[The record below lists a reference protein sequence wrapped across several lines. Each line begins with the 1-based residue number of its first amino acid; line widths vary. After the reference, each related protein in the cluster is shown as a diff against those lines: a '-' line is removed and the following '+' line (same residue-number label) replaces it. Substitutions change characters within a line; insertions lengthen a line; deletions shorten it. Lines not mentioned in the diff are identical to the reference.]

1 MISHFK
7 TSILVIALLTRVL
20 GLSQSKN
27 VQAQFGILPGLST
40 NGDSARTVTNN
51 LSFNLFAGHQG
62 GLQGFEL
69 AAIANILDYDA
80 QGMQISG
87 ITNIVKGDVTALQV
101 TGITNIVGKDFQ
113 GIQAAG
119 ITNIVNGEFQGM
131 QVGGI
136 FNMSKT
142 MYGAQITGISGKADS
157 IYGLQVNGLGGYS
170 KSITGLQVSG
180 FINQSKSVK
189 GAQIAGFV
197 NVTED
202 LRGVQIGFINI
213 SENVKGGVPIGFIS
227 FSKNGY
233 KTIDVSTNEIFPAT
247 LSLKTGVDAFYNIFA
262 GSSNFDYDNH
272 LWSIGYGLGSRFHM
286 TKNSL
291 LEFEVMA
298 SHLSQNQLAEEVNAL
313 GRFNMNFAFQLG
325 NVGEI
330 YFGPSLNVYATQ
342 IYNRDA
348 ETFGYDI
355 APKNTFYNEI
365 IYDFDKP
372 TYVEAW
378 IGGQIGIRL

>member
-1 MISHFK
+1 MTSQFKISIF
-7 TSILVIALLTRVL
+7 ILALFAGVS
-20 GLSQSKN
+20 GFSQDKN
-27 VQAQFGILPGLST
+27 VQAQFGVFPGLST
-40 NGDSARTVTNN
+40 NGDSARKVTNN

-69 AAIANILDYDA
+69 AVAANILDSNA
-80 QGMQISG
+80 QGMQVSG

-101 TGITNIVGKDFQ
+101 AGIANIVGKDFQ
-113 GIQAAG
+113 GIQASG
-119 ITNIVNGEFQGM
+119 ITNIVSGEFQGM

-136 FNMSKT
+136 FNSTKT
-142 MYGAQITGISGKADS
+142 LYGAQITGISGKADD

-202 LRGVQIGFINI
+202 LQGVQIGFINI
-213 SENVKGGVPIGFIS
+213 SKRVKGGVPIGFIS
-227 FSKNGY
+227 FSKYGY

-247 LSLKTGVDAFYNIFA
+247 LSLKTGVDEFYNIFTA
-262 GSSNFDYDNH
+262 ASNFEYDNH
-272 LWSIGYGLGSRFHM
+272 LWSVGYGLGSRFHM
-286 TKNSL
+286 TQSTL

-325 NVGEI
+325 SVGEI

-342 IYNRDA
+342 IYNRDT

-355 APKNTFYNEI
+355 APKNSFYKEVF
-365 IYDFDKP
+365 YDLDKP